1 MEPYLDGH
9 LSHFAAVLLKHMLN
23 IVLDLGSSLLWMLLR
38 LLLLLLLPML
48 LLLHQGVPNRL
59 LLRLLVH
66 WAVMLLLLRLPHNSL
81 LDTLLLA
88 WRGRP
93 PERGHG
99 GLRRRRLHR
108 HRPAPALL
116 DGHDPDRLPVGHL
129 HHAAPWRLLDDQ
141 LLAVLQHQHPVPA
154 GAVGRPQH
162 LPHRLLDHD
171 AVLLLLGMVL
181 DVLGLLEVN
190 SIGKFS
196 ALVLT

>member
-1 MEPYLDGH
+1 
-9 LSHFAAVLLKHMLN
+9 MLN
-23 IVLDLGSSLLWMLLR
+23 TVSDLGSSLLWMLLR
-38 LLLLLLLPML
+38 LLGLLLLLLPML
-48 LLLHQGVPNRL
+48 LLLLLHHGVPNRL
-59 LLRLLVH
+59 LQRLLVNR
-66 WAVMLLLLRLPHNSL
+66 AVMLLLLRLPHNSL

-116 DGHDPDRLPVGHL
+116 DGHDPDRLPVCHL

-181 DVLGLLEVN
+181 DVLGLLVVN

-196 ALVLT
+196 A